1 MDKKR
6 FLEGLT
12 QMAENAEDSLRF
24 LNQNRYMFEADE
36 YTLVDNEYLRLHNAL
51 TDVASIVAGKWLKLS
66 KSDSDEDDEEITDSI
81 RKHRKA
87 HDLIRPRKYHR

>member
-1 MDKKR
+1 MDKKS

-12 QMAENAEDSLRF
+12 QMAENVEDSLKF

-66 KSDSDEDDEEITDSI
+66 KSDSDEDDEEITDSLRS
-81 RKHRKA
+81 RKHYR
-87 HDLIRPRKYHR
+87 HIH